1 MAAGASGDLT
11 GTYTLGVAETAEDV
25 AADTG
30 TAATVA
36 VGGTVTGEIESPD
49 DRDWYAVTLE
59 AGKTYRFDLVGGAN
73 QSGHTLW
80 DPHLWGLHDATGA
93 LIDGT
98 TGSDVGTTGGSNG
111 GPGRNSRLNFT
122 ADTSSAS
129 IFDHGIEMM
138 QLDPFRQF
146 GPFFF
151 TQTDHIELL
160 HNHPSQ
166 LWPAAYWE
174 ATYHACALR

>member
-1 MAAGASGDLT
+1 MGRQQNN
-11 GTYTLGVAETAEDV
+11 V
-25 AADTG
+25 DT
-30 TAATVA
+30 V
-36 VGGTVTGEIESPD
+36 
-49 DRDWYAVTLE
+49 
-59 AGKTYRFDLVGGAN
+59 FDLAPDAISKRFAYAK
-73 QSGHTLW
+73 SGSIPTNSGSETLSV
-80 DPHLWGLHDATGA
+80 HFYTNRA
-93 LIDGT
+93 
-98 TGSDVGTTGGSNG
+98 
-111 GPGRNSRLNFT
+111 
-122 ADTSSAS
+122 SSAS

>member
-1 MAAGASGDLT
+1 MVLRWIDKNDGPFCINLT
-11 GTYTLGVAETAEDV
+11 
-25 AADTG
+25 
-30 TAATVA
+30 
-36 VGGTVTGEIESPD
+36 
-49 DRDWYAVTLE
+49 
-59 AGKTYRFDLVGGAN
+59 
-73 QSGHTLW
+73 
-80 DPHLWGLHDATGA
+80 
-93 LIDGT
+93 
-98 TGSDVGTTGGSNG
+98 
-111 GPGRNSRLNFT
+111 
-122 ADTSSAS
+122 TSSAS

-174 ATYHACALR
+174 AIYHACALR